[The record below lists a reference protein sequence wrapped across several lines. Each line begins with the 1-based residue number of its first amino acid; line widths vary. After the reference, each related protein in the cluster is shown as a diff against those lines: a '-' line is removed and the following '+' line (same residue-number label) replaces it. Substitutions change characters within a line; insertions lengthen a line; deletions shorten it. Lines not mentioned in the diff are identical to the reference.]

1 LISFKGQRIDAGC
14 GETKISQGVNRDE
27 AKGRQGAFLLH
38 QVQKSMNIVHL
49 KQKRVERRGSSM
61 SWNWKKNCRVYS
73 FEFTKKW
80 RTPSLDSQLQGP
92 PSDHFFV

>member
-1 LISFKGQRIDAGC
+1 MRGNQKF
-14 GETKISQGVNRDE
+14 SQGVNRDE

-49 KQKRVERRGSSM
+49 NKKKKSRT
-61 SWNWKKNCRVYS
+61 SWIVNVKKNGRVYS

-80 RTPSLDSQLQGP
+80 SPSLDSQGP
-92 PSDHFFV
+92 PSDHVFVD